1 MKRLTLPL
9 IALLITACAQED
21 APPTVTALED
31 DDARASYAIGYRS
44 GEQLG
49 AQASDLDTEAL
60 IAGLRHGM
68 TGEEELLMDED
79 AMDEA
84 IMAYQQRQTQRHDE
98 ESAAAGDANREAGE
112 NYRAENAERD
122 EVTVLDSGLQYE
134 VLESGDDDA
143 ASPGPNDIVVA
154 HYHGTLVDGTVFDSS
169 VERGEPASFPL
180 NQVIEGWQQALVE
193 MRVGD
198 KWRIVIPP
206 ELGYGD
212 RGAGQHI
219 GPGATLIFEVELLD
233 IEQSED

>member
-1 MKRLTLPL
+1 MKKLTLPL
-9 IALLITACAQED
+9 IALLITACAQEND
-21 APPTVTALED
+21 TPAVTALDD

-60 IAGLRHGM
+60 ITGLRHGM
-68 TGEEELLMDED
+68 TGEEELLLDED

-84 IMAYQQRQTQRHDE
+84 IMAYQQRQMQRE
-98 ESAAAGDANREAGE
+98 EEQGAAAGEANREAGDR
-112 NYRAENAERD
+112 YRTENAERE
-122 EVTVLDSGLQYE
+122 EVTVLDNGLQYE
-134 VLESGDDDA
+134 VLESGDENA
-143 ASPGPNDIVVA
+143 PSPGPEDMVVA

-180 NQVIEGWQQALVE
+180 NQVIEGWQKALVE

-198 KWRIVIPP
+198 KWRIVMPP
-206 ELGYGD
+206 ELAYGD

-233 IEQSED
+233 IE

>member
-9 IALLITACAQED
+9 IVLLVTACAQED
-21 APPTVTALED
+21 ASTTVTALEN

-49 AQASDLDTEAL
+49 AQTSDLDTEAL

-68 TGEEELLMDED
+68 TGEDELLMDED

-84 IMAYQQRQTQRHDE
+84 IMAYQQRLMQRQE
-98 ESAAAGDANREAGE
+98 AENASAGDANREAGE
-112 NYRAENAERD
+112 HYRAENAERD

-134 VLESGDDDA
+134 VLESGAEDA
-143 ASPGPNDIVVA
+143 PTPGPTDVVVA

-180 NQVIEGWQQALVE
+180 NQVIQGWQQALVE

-206 ELGYGD
+206 ELAYGD

-233 IEQSED
+233 IEQTEN